1 MVCQIMESGTGDE
14 HDAAAGAI
22 RAESSGMDGEAAADD
37 VSCAGGAADGGSCV
51 LFRGLA
57 GASELRRI
65 LEAVVDR
72 RSLRANP
79 SAGLQSRCVVRH
91 FSGRNAAELCPAEEG
106 GGEREGA
113 TRAKPDGL
121 SRANLAPVRIPK

>member
-1 MVCQIMESGTGDE
+1 MVCRIMEHRTGDE

-22 RAESSGMDGEAAADD
+22 RTESGGMDGEAAPDD

-72 RSLRANP
+72 ESLRANP
-79 SAGLQSRCVVRH
+79 GAGFQSGRVVRH
-91 FSGRNAAELCPAEEG
+91 FSGRNAAELCAAEEG
-106 GGEREGA
+106 GGDGRSA
-113 TRAKPDGL
+113 ARAEADGL
-121 SRANLAPVRIPK
+121 RRGTRGRVE

>member
-1 MVCQIMESGTGDE
+1 MVYRIMEHGTGNK

-22 RAESSGMDGEAAADD
+22 RTESGGMDGEAAADD

-72 RSLRANP
+72 ESLRANP
-79 SAGLQSRCVVRH
+79 GAGFQSGRVVRH
-91 FSGRNAAELCPAEEG
+91 FSGRNAAELCAAEEG
-106 GGEREGA
+106 GGDGRSAAHSSAAFLPEKCRT
-113 TRAKPDGL
+113 TRPD
-121 SRANLAPVRIPK
+121 